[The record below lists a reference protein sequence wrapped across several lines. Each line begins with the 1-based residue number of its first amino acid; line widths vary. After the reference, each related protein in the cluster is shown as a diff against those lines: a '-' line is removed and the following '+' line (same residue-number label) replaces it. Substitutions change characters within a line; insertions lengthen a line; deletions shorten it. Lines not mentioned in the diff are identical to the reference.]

1 MTTTPEHIGDVG
13 VDSGYLWLGDPC
25 YVMGEDAPAVLQT
38 WEEFLARTFDPR
50 YQTGAAGV
58 SQPVGE
64 EVGMAMPAGYGDGVY
79 PVYATYNSQGRI
91 ATLTVDFLAGETDD
105 DEVTAD

>member
-1 MTTTPEHIGDVG
+1 M
-13 VDSGYLWLGDPC
+13 
-25 YVMGEDAPAVLQT
+25 AV
-38 WEEFLARTFDPR
+38 
-50 YQTGAAGV
+50 
-58 SQPVGE
+58 
-64 EVGMAMPAGYGDGVY
+64 PAGYGHGVY